1 MVRVVAVQQPADSC
15 GVALTSMGWIEH
27 LFMWFMLATSVSDVS
42 AWHVLG
48 LIGLVVIFTPLR
60 TLLMSDSLLGCSL
73 A

>member
-1 MVRVVAVQQPADSC
+1 
-15 GVALTSMGWIEH
+15 MGWIEH

-48 LIGLVVIFTPLR
+48 LIGLVVIVTPLR
-60 TLLMSDSLLGCSL
+60 TLLMSDGLLGCSL